1 MRKKFACDFET
12 TTKIDDCRVWAYG
25 YMEIG
30 FPYNYKIGNSLD
42 EFMAWA
48 KKIKGDLYFHNLKF
62 DGSFIINW
70 LFRNGFE
77 FSKTGEK
84 NTFNVMISNMGQ
96 WYMIDICYGYK
107 GRKKIH
113 TAIYDSLKKLPF
125 TIKRIA
131 EAFNLDVLKGD
142 IDYHSER
149 PVGHEIT
156 AKEYKYIKN
165 DIEILAKALDIQFKE
180 GLKKM
185 TNGSDSLSGYK
196 DSINKKIFEHYFPVF
211 SLPLNE
217 NIRLFYRG
225 GFTWLNEKFANQE
238 MGEGLVFDV
247 NSLYPSVMYNKLLP
261 FGLPIYYE
269 GEYKEDKKYPLYMQ
283 HIRCG
288 FTLKKDKI
296 PTIQIKKN
304 LSFMPNEYLHNSGG
318 EIVDLYLTNVDL
330 KLFTDHYKTHELQ
343 LMGGWK
349 FQGKAGL
356 FKKFIDK
363 WTYIKTHNKGAKRE
377 LAKLMLNSLYGKF
390 ASNPDVTGKVPY
402 LKEDGS
408 LGFYIGEEEL
418 KDPIYTPMGVFITSY
433 AREITIR
440 TAQSVYP
447 RIIYCDTDSLHIT
460 GTDIPKEIEDK
471 IDPDKLGYWDHEAT
485 FKRGKFIRQ
494 KTYVEE
500 IYTDDSKEDVYLSVK
515 CAGMNDKVKENVTF
529 DNFRSGF
536 ISGGS
541 LRPKQ
546 VEGGVVLM
554 DSDFTIN

>member
-1 MRKKFACDFET
+1 
-12 TTKIDDCRVWAYG
+12 
-25 YMEIG
+25 
-30 FPYNYKIGNSLD
+30 
-42 EFMAWA
+42 MAWA
-48 KKIKGDLYFHNLKF
+48 EKIKGDLYFHNLKF

-77 FSKTGEK
+77 FSKTGEE

-156 AKEYKYIKN
+156 PKEYKYIKN

-238 MGEGLVFDV
+238 IGEGLVFDV
-247 NSLYPSVMYNKLLP
+247 NSLYPSVMYNKELP

-269 GEYKEDKKYPLYMQ
+269 GEYEEDKKYPLYMQ

-288 FTLKKDKI
+288 FTLKEDKI

-330 KLFTDHYKTHELQ
+330 ELFKEHYRTHELQ

-349 FQGKAGL
+349 FQSKAGL
-356 FKKFIDK
+356 FKKFIGQ
-363 WTYIKTHNKGAKRE
+363 N
-377 LAKLMLNSLYGKF
+377 L
-390 ASNPDVTGKVPY
+390 
-402 LKEDGS
+402 
-408 LGFYIGEEEL
+408 
-418 KDPIYTPMGVFITSY
+418 
-433 AREITIR
+433 
-440 TAQSVYP
+440 
-447 RIIYCDTDSLHIT
+447 
-460 GTDIPKEIEDK
+460 
-471 IDPDKLGYWDHEAT
+471 
-485 FKRGKFIRQ
+485 
-494 KTYVEE
+494 
-500 IYTDDSKEDVYLSVK
+500 
-515 CAGMNDKVKENVTF
+515 
-529 DNFRSGF
+529 
-536 ISGGS
+536 
-541 LRPKQ
+541 
-546 VEGGVVLM
+546 
-554 DSDFTIN
+554 